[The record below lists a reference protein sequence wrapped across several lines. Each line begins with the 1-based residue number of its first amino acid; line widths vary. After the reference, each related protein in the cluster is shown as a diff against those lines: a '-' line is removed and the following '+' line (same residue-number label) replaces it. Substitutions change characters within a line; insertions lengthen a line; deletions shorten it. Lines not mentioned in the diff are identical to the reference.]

1 MYEING
7 CAAPAAPVVIHMG
20 GITMGWW
27 SRTKWLSRDAEGS
40 NAVQTEE
47 EWGTVYQEVRKA
59 QSEWERAYLMFD
71 EALGQDQIDYAIYI
85 LEAAER
91 KYQIHLKHAKSLG
104 LDRSQLPM

>member
-1 MYEING
+1 
-7 CAAPAAPVVIHMG
+7 
-20 GITMGWW
+20 MGWCNLWRREAGGEQGLEHDEGW
-27 SRTKWLSRDAEGS
+27 SVFL
-40 NAVQTEE
+40 
-47 EWGTVYQEVRKA
+47 EVRKA

-104 LDRSQLPM
+104 LNRSQM